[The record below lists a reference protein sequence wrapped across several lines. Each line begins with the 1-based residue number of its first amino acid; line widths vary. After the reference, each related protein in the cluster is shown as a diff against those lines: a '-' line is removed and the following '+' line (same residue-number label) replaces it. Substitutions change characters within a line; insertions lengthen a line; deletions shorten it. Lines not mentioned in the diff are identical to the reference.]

1 MKPSAFEYH
10 APRTVEDAVALLA
23 RLVPEEGRVLA
34 GGQTLVPAMALR
46 LARPGHL
53 IDINGV
59 AELDRLA
66 VEGGMLSVGACVRH
80 AAMGAGAAP
89 GPLGRLL
96 GLMQRHVA
104 HAPIRARGTFCGS
117 LANADA
123 ASEWCLLAVALGAEV
138 EACSTAGT
146 RRIAAEDFFLG
157 YMTTALQPDE
167 IVTRALLP
175 LLPDGTRTGFHE
187 FARRRGDFAQVMA
200 VAAFTVRDGRIAE
213 PRVAVGSVGP
223 RARRSPAA
231 EAVLLG
237 TEPGDAMFAQAA
249 KAAAQGIADP
259 DPYLRALAETSV
271 HRALAGAA

>member
-1 MKPSAFEYH
+1 MKPSAFDYH

-59 AELDRLA
+59 AGLDRLA
-66 VEGGMLSVGACVRH
+66 MEGPMLSVGACVRH
-80 AAMGAGAAP
+80 AAMGQEAAP

-123 ASEWCLLAVALGAEV
+123 ASEWCLLAVALGAQV
-138 EACSTAGT
+138 EARSTAGT
-146 RRIAAEDFFLG
+146 RLIPAEDFFLG
-157 YMTTALQPDE
+157 YMATALQPDE

-187 FARRRGDFAQVMA
+187 FARRHGDFAQVMA
-200 VAAFTVRDGRIAE
+200 VAAFTLQGGRIAGS
-213 PRVAVGSVGP
+213 RVAVGSIGP

-237 TEPGDAMFAQAA
+237 AEPGVAVFAHAA

-271 HRALAGAA
+271 QRALAGAA